1 MTSPLE
7 TIPSEVLER
16 IAIYAAS
23 SSIFDWPVEV
33 SYLMQSRALH
43 SALSIRSAPHVYAEI
58 FASKFDISAPN
69 RRYRHTSSF
78 RAAELVNRYRL
89 LKRCKR
95 RDVSPTDLMQD
106 LLTALWMFLESDGL
120 NERQLR
126 NVDFP
131 NFMLQVARAQLK
143 GVTAPIDP
151 EAQRDGQASS
161 LGHIIVWLLCFSLRR
176 GETLVFVAFDDN
188 NVRFVA
194 RRNLEDVPNCSGRIV
209 WFDLS
214 IYILFKPRCES
225 HQIHGVTVHLDLIAA
240 FVLL

>member
-7 TIPSEVLER
+7 TIPSEILER

-23 SSIFDWPVEV
+23 FSIFDWPVEV

-43 SALSIRSAPHVYAEI
+43 RALNIRSAPHVYAEI

-78 RAAELVNRYRL
+78 RAVELVNRYRL

-95 RDVSPTDLMQD
+95 GDVSPIDLMQD

-131 NFMLQVARAQLK
+131 DFLLQVARAH
-143 GVTAPIDP
+143 API
-151 EAQRDGQASS
+151 EARRDGQASS
-161 LGHIIVWLLCFSLRR
+161 LGHIIIWLLCFSLRQ
-176 GETLVFVAFDDN
+176 GEALVSVVFDDN
-188 NVRFVA
+188 NVRLAA
-194 RRNLEDVPNCSGRIV
+194 RRNLEDVPNCTGRIV

-225 HQIHGVTVHLDLIAA
+225 TKSWRNSSRSHSHFCAI
-240 FVLL
+240 